1 MCVCV
6 RDIAACRSVWWYW
19 CAVGDQC
26 RYDEVAV
33 VKPAAAVLSKSSLQ
47 SSAALKSTPSVVAST
62 DASDVC
68 SSEVLSNS
76 SLRRKL
82 FFQHSDE
89 TAPVSP
95 VRYHIVPVLSLYQP
109 CQVACTPH
117 CHCISPVRLHAPG
130 IATFSYF
137 WMRIIVPRTCSM
149 GALEMAEPMELLS
162 GIWTPVNPSNLVL
175 DGAQITLQKWALM
188 GGIHDDHGW
197 AWHAS
202 G

>member
-1 MCVCV
+1 MAQSNLVVHVCRLMYVCVCV

-95 VRYHIVPVLSLYQP
+95 VRYHTVPVLSLYQP
-109 CQVACTPH
+109 CQVACTLC
-117 CHCISPVRLHAPG
+117 CHCISPVRYHAPH
-130 IATFSYF
+130 
-137 WMRIIVPRTCSM
+137 IVTVS
-149 GALEMAEPMELLS
+149 ALS
-162 GIWTPVNPSNLVL
+162 GCMHPVLPPSVIF
-175 DGAQITLQKWALM
+175 G
-188 GGIHDDHGW
+188 
-197 AWHAS
+197 
-202 G
+202 